1 MGCAFSAS
9 WLVIVMPDLMVTR
22 GNLDDAM
29 SLIQDEIERNHVALV
44 SVSSGTTGKWGMS
57 RLWFAWMNSV
67 AKWMASQGV
76 TMPLAV
82 KASGELYGVREF
94 NKDDA
99 HELFTKYC
107 LGCDADGA
115 RLSWAKSP
123 HDGMRV
129 ATKGERLHAMRRM
142 EAWATERGIVLFN
155 PRDSEYRQ
163 MIEQQDA

>member
-1 MGCAFSAS
+1 MQ
-9 WLVIVMPDLMVTR
+9 LVIYMPELMVTR
-22 GNLDDAM
+22 GNLDEAM
-29 SLIQDEIERNHVALV
+29 ALIQDEIERSHVALV

-57 RLWFAWMNSV
+57 RLWRSWCASV
-67 AKWMASQGV
+67 AKWMSAQGV

-82 KASGELYGVREF
+82 RASGELYGRRPF
-94 NKDDA
+94 NADDA
-99 HELFTKYC
+99 HELFTMQL
-107 LGCDADGA
+107 LGCDADGT

-142 EAWATERGIVLFN
+142 EAWATERGIVLLN

-163 MIEQQDA
+163 LIEQEDA

>member
-1 MGCAFSAS
+1 
-9 WLVIVMPDLMVTR
+9 MPDLMVTR
-22 GNLDDAM
+22 GNLDEAM
-29 SLIQDEIERNHVALV
+29 ALIQDEIERNHVALV

-57 RLWFAWMNSV
+57 RMWRAWMNSV

-82 KASGELYGVREF
+82 KASGEPYGVRQF
-94 NKDDA
+94 NADDA
-99 HELFTKYC
+99 HELFSMQL
-107 LGCDADGA
+107 LGCDADGT

-163 MIEQQDA
+163 LIDRQDR